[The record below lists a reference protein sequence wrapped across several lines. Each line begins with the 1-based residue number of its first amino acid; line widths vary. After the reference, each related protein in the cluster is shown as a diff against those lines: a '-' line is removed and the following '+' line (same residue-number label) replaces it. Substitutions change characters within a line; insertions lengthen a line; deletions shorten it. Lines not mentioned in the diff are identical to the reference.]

1 MPPLPTR
8 SQIFGQPSASRVV
21 AGGAWQVLVGTV
33 AGLLIF
39 FWIILGGR
47 PEPRGFGKENFEFFI
62 TANAAMVL
70 LNAATVG
77 LGQAFVKRV
86 SQAMARD
93 PEEARRVAG
102 RATRVM
108 LLWGAGILAA
118 WLLFTFLGGNRPE
131 DVVAFSLIA
140 LLIPVMVLRDVLNSV
155 IGSVHRYDY
164 LAVIG
169 GVMGAGMFAT
179 GLVFLAYFRTPA
191 HAQFLAAVPLAG
203 NLAMVAAALWF
214 FRRCSPFPLRALFR
228 EPADGPFARELSVYG
243 IYALLANFATFGL
256 NISLSVFTVKVMS
269 IYGFLFAPGD
279 VTVYGLSV
287 IYAFLV
293 LYITLMA
300 LPLVPEVSRAREL
313 GDRALLHSILRT
325 MVKFGFSLAPFVV
338 VLLVVS
344 GPAIM
349 PLFTPEAAG
358 QSAVM
363 ALAAAGL
370 ALAALSTIF
379 SVTLVGM
386 GRARDAGRAF
396 GLSAAVMVA
405 LTPPLSVLFG
415 LRGPALA
422 LLISSA
428 LLLPHL
434 MRLVGRLLEFRY
446 SLRLLARPL
455 VASALMVPLLLPGLG
470 PLSAGASPAWLN
482 MAFALLGAVLLFGV
496 YTLILTFLGFY
507 DQEDYRLME
516 DTATGL
522 GLRGPGRL
530 IARGLRKLHRLSPL
544 APALEKGV

>member
-1 MPPLPTR
+1 MVPATR
-8 SQIFGQPSASRVV
+8 AQIFGQASASRVV

-47 PEPRGFGKENFEFFI
+47 PEPRGFGKESFEFFI

-86 SQAMARD
+86 SQALARD

-102 RATRVM
+102 RSTRVM

-118 WLLFTFLGGNRPE
+118 WLLFTFLGRNSPE
-131 DVVAFSLIA
+131 DMAAFSLIA
-140 LLIPVMVLRDVLNSV
+140 MLIPLMAFRDILNSV

-169 GVMGAGMFAT
+169 GVLGAGMFAT
-179 GLVFLAYFRTPA
+179 GMVFLAFFRTPA
-191 HAQFLAAVPLAG
+191 HAPFLAAVPLAG
-203 NLAMVAAALWF
+203 NLAMVAAALFF
-214 FRRCSPFPLRALFR
+214 FRRCSPFPLRTLLR
-228 EPADGPFARELSVYG
+228 EPLDGPFARELSAQG
-243 IYALLANFATFGL
+243 LYALLANLATFGL
-256 NISLSVFTVKVMS
+256 NVSLSVFAVKVMS
-269 IYGFLFAPGD
+269 IYGFVFAPAD

-293 LYITLMA
+293 LYVTLMA

-344 GPAIM
+344 GPVIM

-370 ALAALSTIF
+370 AIAALSTIF
-379 SVTLVGM
+379 SVTLVGL

-396 GLSAAVMVA
+396 GLSAVVMVV
-405 LTPPLSVLFG
+405 LTPPLSVPLG

-422 LLISSA
+422 LLLSSA

-434 MRLVGRLLEFRY
+434 MRKVGALLEFRY

-455 VASALMVPLLLPGLG
+455 VASLLIVPLLLPGLG
-470 PLSAGASPAWLN
+470 PLSSGASPAWLK
-482 MAFALLGAVLLFGV
+482 MTFTLLGAVLFFIL
-496 YTLILTFLGFY
+496 YTFLLTLLGFY
-507 DQEDYRLME
+507 DAEDYRLME

-522 GLRGPGRL
+522 GLRPVGAL
-530 IARGLRKLHRLSPL
+530 AARGLRKLHRMSPL
-544 APALEKGV
+544 TSKILNPKS